1 MKSFS
6 RLGMTLLTVAGV
18 TLATLTTASAAS
30 ASAQRASSAPSG
42 TVTFALPPGSI
53 PTYIFPFVSGPN
65 SNNIDLFQFSP
76 YMWRPLYWF
85 GYGKTP
91 DINFAQSVGQPP
103 VYSNGGRTVTITLN
117 RHYRWSD
124 GKPVTNRDVEL
135 WMNIFKVEKQNYLA
149 YSVGSIPDDVTSMS
163 FPSST
168 PYTFSI
174 TFNKAYSHL
183 WLLYNQ
189 LSQIDP
195 IPQHVWDKTSASGP
209 VGNYDM
215 TPSGAKEVYKF
226 LNTQSTDQAAYASN
240 PLWKV
245 VDGPWNL
252 SAFSPSTGYSAF
264 VANPHYGGPG
274 KPKIAKIEEL
284 PFTSDIAEFDALRS
298 GQLDYGYLPSE
309 DIDQARSLTSR
320 GYTIDKWTDFGFND
334 FFLNFTNPQVGP
346 IFKQLYVRQ
355 AMQHLIN
362 QPEIANDIFHGAA
375 YPDYGPVPTVPPN
388 PYSTQ
393 QMKTNPYPYSV
404 SAAKS
409 LLTSHGWT
417 VRPGAA
423 STCARPG
430 TASNE
435 CGTGIAAGA
444 KLSFNE
450 LVATGSA
457 PFTAEVETMQSSWSL
472 AGIQVTLR
480 QESPGAIYSSLSPCK
495 NGNSGCVWQMA
506 NFGSPGET
514 PTYSPEYLPTGGPW
528 FATDGANNVQ
538 GYSNPEMDALIAAT
552 EVNSSASAVQAF
564 GAYAQK
570 ALPNLWEPDYYYQLS
585 VISNKLHGAL
595 PQDPNLNLYPQ
606 NWTISG

>member
-1 MKSFS
+1 M
-6 RLGMTLLTVAGV
+6 
-18 TLATLTTASAAS
+18 
-30 ASAQRASSAPSG
+30 
-42 TVTFALPPGSI
+42 
-53 PTYIFPFVSGPN
+53 
-65 SNNIDLFQFSP
+65 
-76 YMWRPLYWF
+76 
-85 GYGKTP
+85 
-91 DINFAQSVGQPP
+91 
-103 VYSNGGRTVTITLN
+103 
-117 RHYRWSD
+117 
-124 GKPVTNRDVEL
+124 
-135 WMNIFKVEKQNYLA
+135 
-149 YSVGSIPDDVTSMS
+149 
-163 FPSST
+163 
-168 PYTFSI
+168 
-174 TFNKAYSHL
+174 
-183 WLLYNQ
+183 
-189 LSQIDP
+189 
-195 IPQHVWDKTSASGP
+195 
-209 VGNYDM
+209 
-215 TPSGAKEVYKF
+215 
-226 LNTQSTDQAAYASN
+226 
-240 PLWKV
+240 
-245 VDGPWNL
+245 
-252 SAFSPSTGYSAF
+252 
-264 VANPHYGGPG
+264 
-274 KPKIAKIEEL
+274 
-284 PFTSDIAEFDALRS
+284 RS

-334 FFLNFTNPQVGP
+334 FFLNFTNPKVGP

-409 LLTSHGWT
+409 LLASHGWT
-417 VRPGAA
+417 VRPGGT

-435 CGTGIAAGA
+435 CGAGIAAGA
-444 KLSFNE
+444 KLSFSE

-457 PFTAEVETMQSSWSL
+457 PFTAETETMQSSWSR

-506 NFGSPGET
+506 NFGAPGET

-538 GYSNPEMDALIAAT
+538 GYSDPKMDALIAAT
-552 EVNSSASAVQAF
+552 EVNSSPSAVQAF
-564 GAYAQK
+564 GAYAQE

>member
-1 MKSFS
+1 
-6 RLGMTLLTVAGV
+6 
-18 TLATLTTASAAS
+18 
-30 ASAQRASSAPSG
+30 
-42 TVTFALPPGSI
+42 
-53 PTYIFPFVSGPN
+53 
-65 SNNIDLFQFSP
+65 
-76 YMWRPLYWF
+76 
-85 GYGKTP
+85 
-91 DINFAQSVGQPP
+91 
-103 VYSNGGRTVTITLN
+103 
-117 RHYRWSD
+117 
-124 GKPVTNRDVEL
+124 
-135 WMNIFKVEKQNYLA
+135 MNIFKVEKENYLA

-189 LSQIDP
+189 LSQITP
-195 IPQHVWDKTSASGP
+195 IPQHVWDKTSASGR

-226 LNTQSTDQAAYASN
+226 LNGQSNEQAAYTSN

-245 VDGPWNL
+245 VDGPWTL
-252 SAFSPSTGYSAF
+252 SAFSPSTGYQPSLLTPPTA
-264 VANPHYGGPG
+264 ARAGQRSPRSRNSPSR
-274 KPKIAKIEEL
+274 A
-284 PFTSDIAEFDALRS
+284 TSPSDALRS

-309 DIDQARSLTSR
+309 DINQARSLTSR

-334 FFLNFTNPQVGP
+334 FFLNFTNPKVGP

-409 LLTSHGWT
+409 LLASHGWT
-417 VRPGAA
+417 VRPGGT

-457 PFTAEVETMQSSWSL
+457 PFTAETETMQSSWS
-472 AGIQVTLR
+472 R
-480 QESPGAIYSSLSPCK
+480 PGSR
-495 NGNSGCVWQMA
+495 
-506 NFGSPGET
+506 
-514 PTYSPEYLPTGGPW
+514 
-528 FATDGANNVQ
+528 
-538 GYSNPEMDALIAAT
+538 
-552 EVNSSASAVQAF
+552 
-564 GAYAQK
+564 
-570 ALPNLWEPDYYYQLS
+570 
-585 VISNKLHGAL
+585 
-595 PQDPNLNLYPQ
+595 
-606 NWTISG
+606 